1 MKPIP
6 LLGMATHLTKL
17 APEAAEQEIRL
28 MCDAGITAIR
38 TGFLWDTLE
47 PEPGRFRFDRLDEL
61 VDRLNAAGL
70 EILGTIARTPVWAGG
85 GQSDGRF
92 RFHPPREP
100 EEFAQVAAR
109 LAGRYRGRVSAWE
122 IWNEPNSNNFW
133 YPQADAGA
141 YMALLH
147 AAYRAIKAAAPEV
160 PVLHGGIACCREH
173 RINFGFMEQLFERGL
188 SDCCD
193 IINLHPYS
201 GPNVPETEFD
211 ATFDRF
217 AEMMRRHRCAK
228 PVWLTELGTPV
239 HSRFVPT
246 ETEQA
251 FHLARHWLTSMKRPE
266 IERLYWYDFRDD
278 GDDPA
283 NFEHHFGIIAADFR
297 LKPAYHACR
306 EMNRQL
312 AGAEY
317 RGESA
322 IPGGGR
328 LIRFERPDDT
338 LFLLWSD
345 ARQTRLLRGIGF
357 DLTETTMTGLPCPLF
372 RKQDTIDLT
381 IGPEP
386 VQLLLAKADADRFQQ
401 ALQHSTA
408 LIGI

>member
-1 MKPIP
+1 M
-6 LLGMATHLTKL
+6 
-17 APEAAEQEIRL
+17 
-28 MCDAGITAIR
+28 
-38 TGFLWDTLE
+38 
-47 PEPGRFRFDRLDEL
+47 
-61 VDRLNAAGL
+61 
-70 EILGTIARTPVWAGG
+70 
-85 GQSDGRF
+85 
-92 RFHPPREP
+92 
-100 EEFAQVAAR
+100 
-109 LAGRYRGRVSAWE
+109 
-122 IWNEPNSNNFW
+122 
-133 YPQADAGA
+133 
-141 YMALLH
+141 
-147 AAYRAIKAAAPEV
+147 
-160 PVLHGGIACCREH
+160 
-173 RINFGFMEQLFERGL
+173 
-188 SDCCD
+188 
-193 IINLHPYS
+193 
-201 GPNVPETEFD
+201 PETELD

-251 FHLARHWLTSMKRPE
+251 FHLARHWLTAMKRPE
-266 IERLYWYDFRDD
+266 LERPYWYDFRDD

-283 NFEHHFGIIAADFR
+283 NFEYNFGIIAADFR

-357 DLTETTMTGLPCPLF
+357 TLTETTMTGLPCPLF

-401 ALQHSTA
+401 ALLHSTA